1 MLSLTNAIAGEQFP
15 AQLGWQRALVHIPI
29 GQTHILPERGPP
41 QVGGYPDRVRSCRYI
56 DDEDAD
62 LEVRAPARHLI
73 GTCSRAFSLK
83 SESRGIPKRRE
94 E

>member
-1 MLSLTNAIAGEQFP
+1 MPSLTNAIAGEQFP

-62 LEVRAPARHLI
+62 LEVRAPARRQVLPL
-73 GTCSRAFSLK
+73 SA
-83 SESRGIPKRRE
+83 
-94 E
+94 